1 MKTLLYNIYPDVYTT
16 DISYFDAY
24 YVYVE
29 EFTNY
34 LKNSE
39 LTCTV
44 RLDVAEYGF
53 KDVSEDNP
61 SHFDAE
67 DPCVHIAISGNHIAD
82 MEQQIKSIIL
92 KAPVFICN
100 LFVVENEDILT
111 PVTLWELDELSL
123 ESTTIEAKDLPHKK
137 IFRVSESICTD
148 KDSDTLHSESVSEE
162 SIIGEYPF

>member
-82 MEQQIKSIIL
+82 MEQQIESIIL

-123 ESTTIEAKDLPHKK
+123 ESTTIEDKDLPHKK
-137 IFRVSESICTD
+137 NISCKRVNLYRQRFRCSSQ
-148 KDSDTLHSESVSEE
+148 
-162 SIIGEYPF
+162 